1 MGRYKRVHVL
11 LPPST
16 GRFQVFR
23 HSKKRGLHS
32 AVMSFFP
39 SFRRASKMTAERAF
53 GRGVVFWINDAHIG
67 TPATPRRVSS
77 TRTQNFSASSR
88 ARKEDSHWNERLE
101 KVLER
106 KLSAPEPTSSIE
118 SCAIDPKKKTIVVLG
133 SGWGAISFI
142 KALDKKGTTDM
153 FEVILVSPRNYFLYT
168 PLLPGVA
175 TGAIETR
182 SIVESIRRPIAEK
195 GFKYYEAAA
204 TDIDAKNNIVAC
216 RKDENEF
223 TLKYDYLITAVG
235 AVTNTFGVPGV
246 EENCLFFK
254 EISDAAKFRSQV
266 NERFERATLPGISKE
281 EIQNLLR
288 FVAIGAGPTGVEL
301 AAELYDLVFE
311 DVAKTFP
318 RRLLEDVSINII
330 DLQEKILSSYDREIA
345 DYATDFFKRA
355 NINCILNTQVKEVKK
370 NSLTVADKNTGEE
383 REIPCGMSVWCSGI
397 KLTRFVKRIQN
408 SLPEGS
414 QPNVRSLSADKAMR
428 VKGSDGSIFGIGDCV
443 TVERPK
449 SMAKAQEIYAKACKC
464 DEEGNCEL
472 QIDLPTAIKALEE
485 GGKDFPH
492 LKEMA
497 KSATQSI
504 DAFESYTEN
513 KDEMTMS
520 EFMKMC
526 EELDNG
532 LRAFPATAQVAKQQG
547 NYLAEIFNSAKEN
560 GFEVLQ
566 DPNARFNY
574 EHKGSLAYI
583 GKDSA
588 VADIPGF
595 AILKGLAAGLVWKSF
610 ETVSQVSLNNVFKVA
625 ADILRTKIFGRD
637 ISRLT

>member
-1 MGRYKRVHVL
+1 MAEPETTVSYDEIGSDPAKR
-11 LPPST
+11 T
-16 GRFQVFR
+16 
-23 HSKKRGLHS
+23 
-32 AVMSFFP
+32 
-39 SFRRASKMTAERAF
+39 
-53 GRGVVFWINDAHIG
+53 VVI
-67 TPATPRRVSS
+67 
-77 TRTQNFSASSR
+77 
-88 ARKEDSHWNERLE
+88 
-101 KVLER
+101 
-106 KLSAPEPTSSIE
+106 
-118 SCAIDPKKKTIVVLG
+118 LG
-133 SGWGAISFI
+133 SGWGAVSFV
-142 KALDKKGTTDM
+142 KSLKKDIP

-204 TDIDAKNNIVAC
+204 TDIDAKNKIVTC
-216 RKDENEF
+216 RKANNEF

-254 EISDAAKFRSQV
+254 EISDAARFRSQV

-288 FVAIGAGPTGVEL
+288 FVIIGAGPTGVEL
-301 AAELYDLVFE
+301 AAELYDLVYQ

-355 NINCILNTQVKEVKK
+355 NINCILNTQVKEVKR
-370 NSLTVADKNTGEE
+370 NSLIVADKNTGAE

-397 KLTRFVKRIQN
+397 KLNPLCEKIQN

-428 VKGSDGSIFGIGDCV
+428 VKGSDGSIFGLGDCV

-464 DEEGNCEL
+464 DEDGNCEL
-472 QIDLPTAIKALEE
+472 QINLPTAIKALEQ

-497 KSATQSI
+497 KSATLSI
-504 DAFESYTEN
+504 DVFKSYTQER
-513 KDEMTMS
+513 DEMTMS

-526 EELDNG
+526 EALDNE

-547 NYLAEIFNSAKEN
+547 NYLAEVFNSAKEN
-560 GFEVLQ
+560 GFEALQ
-566 DPNARFNY
+566 DPNMRFNY

-595 AILKGLAAGLVWKSF
+595 TILKGLAAGLVWKSF
-610 ETVSQVSLNNVFKVA
+610 ETISQVSINNVFKVG
-625 ADILRTKIFGRD
+625 ADIVRTKIFGRD
-637 ISRLT
+637 ISRLL

>member
-1 MGRYKRVHVL
+1 MIRNQAVAEPRETTVSYDEIGSDPAKR
-11 LPPST
+11 T
-16 GRFQVFR
+16 
-23 HSKKRGLHS
+23 
-32 AVMSFFP
+32 
-39 SFRRASKMTAERAF
+39 
-53 GRGVVFWINDAHIG
+53 VVI
-67 TPATPRRVSS
+67 
-77 TRTQNFSASSR
+77 
-88 ARKEDSHWNERLE
+88 
-101 KVLER
+101 
-106 KLSAPEPTSSIE
+106 
-118 SCAIDPKKKTIVVLG
+118 LG
-133 SGWGAISFI
+133 SGWGAVSFV
-142 KALDKKGTTDM
+142 KSLKKDIP

-204 TDIDAKNNIVAC
+204 TDIDAKNKIVTC
-216 RKDENEF
+216 RKANNEF

-254 EISDAAKFRSQV
+254 EISDAARFRSQV

-288 FVAIGAGPTGVEL
+288 FVIIGAGPTGVEL
-301 AAELYDLVFE
+301 AAELYDLVYQ

-345 DYATDFFKRA
+345 EYATDFFKRA
-355 NINCILNTQVKEVKK
+355 NINCILNTQVKEVKR
-370 NSLTVADKNTGEE
+370 NSLIVADKNTGEE

-397 KLTRFVKRIQN
+397 KLNPICEKIQN

-428 VKGSDGSIFGIGDCV
+428 VKGSDGSIFGLGDCV

-464 DEEGNCEL
+464 DEDGNCEL
-472 QIDLPTAIKALEE
+472 QINLPTAIKALEQ

-504 DAFESYTEN
+504 DVFKSYTQ
-513 KDEMTMS
+513 KRDEMTMS

-526 EELDNG
+526 EALDNE

-547 NYLAEIFNSAKEN
+547 NYLAEVFNSAKEN
-560 GFEVLQ
+560 GFEALQ
-566 DPNARFNY
+566 DPNMRFNY

-595 AILKGLAAGLVWKSF
+595 TILKGLAAGLVWKSF
-610 ETVSQVSLNNVFKVA
+610 ETISQVSINNVFKVG
-625 ADILRTKIFGRD
+625 ADIVRTKIFGRD
-637 ISRLT
+637 ISRLL

>member
-1 MGRYKRVHVL
+1 MMTTI
-11 LPPST
+11 ST
-16 GRFQVFR
+16 TTTT
-23 HSKKRGLHS
+23 
-32 AVMSFFP
+32 M
-39 SFRRASKMTAERAF
+39 
-53 GRGVVFWINDAHIG
+53 I
-67 TPATPRRVSS
+67 SS
-77 TRTQNFSASSR
+77 TRQFCPSPHSR
-88 ARKEDSHWNERLE
+88 EKGKKISRDFIVEDARRRRLNKRRRGRRDE
-101 KVLER
+101 MIRNQAV
-106 KLSAPEPTSSIE
+106 AEPRETTVSYDEIGS
-118 SCAIDPKKKTIVVLG
+118 DPAKRTVVILG
-133 SGWGAISFI
+133 SGWGAVSFV
-142 KALDKKGTTDM
+142 KSLKKDIP

-204 TDIDAKNNIVAC
+204 TDIDAKNKIVTC
-216 RKDENEF
+216 RKADNEF

-254 EISDAAKFRSQV
+254 EISDAARFRSQV

-288 FVAIGAGPTGVEL
+288 FVIIGAGPTGVEL
-301 AAELYDLVFE
+301 AAELYDLVYQ

-355 NINCILNTQVKEVKK
+355 NINCILNTQVKEVKM
-370 NSLTVADKNTGEE
+370 NSLIVADKNTGEE

-397 KLTRFVKRIQN
+397 KLNPICEKIQN

-428 VKGSDGSIFGIGDCV
+428 VKGSDGSIFGLGDCV

-464 DEEGNCEL
+464 DEDGNCEL
-472 QIDLPTAIKALEE
+472 QINLPTAIKALEQ

-497 KSATQSI
+497 KSATLSI
-504 DAFESYTEN
+504 DVFKSYTQ
-513 KDEMTMS
+513 KRDEMTMS

-526 EELDNG
+526 EALDNE
-532 LRAFPATAQVAKQQG
+532 LRAFPATASGETTRK
-547 NYLAEIFNSAKEN
+547 LFS
-560 GFEVLQ
+560 
-566 DPNARFNY
+566 R
-574 EHKGSLAYI
+574 
-583 GKDSA
+583 
-588 VADIPGF
+588 
-595 AILKGLAAGLVWKSF
+595 SF
-610 ETVSQVSLNNVFKVA
+610 Q
-625 ADILRTKIFGRD
+625 
-637 ISRLT
+637 

>member
-1 MGRYKRVHVL
+1 MTRDFIVEN
-11 LPPST
+11 T
-16 GRFQVFR
+16 QQ
-23 HSKKRGLHS
+23 
-32 AVMSFFP
+32 
-39 SFRRASKMTAERAF
+39 RR
-53 GRGVVFWINDAHIG
+53 
-67 TPATPRRVSS
+67 
-77 TRTQNFSASSR
+77 
-88 ARKEDSHWNERLE
+88 
-101 KVLER
+101 R
-106 KLSAPEPTSSIE
+106 KLKRRRGRRDEMVRNQAVAEPRETTVSYDEIGS
-118 SCAIDPKKKTIVVLG
+118 DPAKRTVVILG
-133 SGWGAISFI
+133 SGWGAVSFV
-142 KALDKKGTTDM
+142 KSLKKDIP

-204 TDIDAKNNIVAC
+204 TDIDAKNKIVTC
-216 RKDENEF
+216 RKANNEF

-254 EISDAAKFRSQV
+254 EISDAARFRSQV

-288 FVAIGAGPTGVEL
+288 FVIIGAGPTGVEL
-301 AAELYDLVFE
+301 AAELYDLVYQ

-355 NINCILNTQVKEVKK
+355 NINCILNTQVKEVKR
-370 NSLTVADKNTGEE
+370 NSLIVADKNTGEE

-397 KLTRFVKRIQN
+397 KLNPICEKIQN

-428 VKGSDGSIFGIGDCV
+428 VKGSDGSIFGLGDCV

-464 DEEGNCEL
+464 DEDGNCEL
-472 QIDLPTAIKALEE
+472 QINLPTAIKALEE

-497 KSATQSI
+497 KSATLSI
-504 DAFESYTEN
+504 DVFKSYTQ
-513 KDEMTMS
+513 KRDEMTMS

-526 EELDNG
+526 EALDNE

-547 NYLAEIFNSAKEN
+547 NYLAEVFNSAKEN
-560 GFEVLQ
+560 GFEALQ
-566 DPNARFNY
+566 DPNMRFNY

-595 AILKGLAAGLVWKSF
+595 TILKGLAAGLVWKSF
-610 ETVSQVSLNNVFKVA
+610 ETISQVSINNVFKVG
-625 ADILRTKIFGRD
+625 ADIVRTKIFGRD
-637 ISRLT
+637 ISRLL